1 MEIFYGKVFKALNK
15 AKVKYVV
22 AGGVAVVLH
31 GYMRATAD
39 LDLIVLLEEENLSR
53 FYDALKTV
61 NYHPKVP
68 VTKEQFKDKKQR
80 ALWKKEKGMIV
91 FSFVDRNPPFQLI
104 DMFVDE
110 PIPFGELYKQKKNI
124 RVGGVTVPI
133 IAIDH
138 LVKLK
143 RKAGRDKDLNDITQL
158 NEIKRIQ
165 KI

>member
-158 NEIKRIQ
+158 NEIKRFI
-165 KI
+165 

>member
-39 LDLIVLLEEENLSR
+39 LDLIVFLEEENLR
-53 FYDALKTV
+53 KFYEALKTV
-61 NYHPKVP
+61 NYLPKVP
-68 VTKEQFKDKKQR
+68 VTQDQFSDPKKR
-80 ALWKKEKGMIV
+80 ENWKKTKGMIV
-91 FSFVDRNPPFQLI
+91 FSFVYKDPPFQLI

-110 PIPFGELYKQKKNI
+110 PIPFGELYKKKKNI
-124 RVGGVTVPI
+124 KVEGVI
-133 IAIDH
+133 IPLIGIDH
-138 LVKLK
+138 LLKLK
-143 RKAGRDKDLNDITQL
+143 KKAGRDKDLNDIEQL